1 MTLIPRRMASLAIGV
16 SKAERLPYLRGA
28 LNGAV
33 DFHKWASAAGYESE
47 VLTDEGEGQVTI
59 PVLRQKLEDM
69 LRPKDA
75 SGPSIY
81 RFMLYF
87 AGHGVIRDANASLW
101 LLSDW
106 FSEWRAVNV
115 EQLKRR
121 LGWYGVSQISI
132 FADACKKFPANIDT
146 GDINE
151 DSVLGRGPQQPPYPP
166 YIDAFDAVQDGN
178 PAIMIP
184 GCSENEDRCLFTGV
198 LMEGLWGSP
207 SALSDLVPGKVTSHS
222 LDRFLRDEVP
232 RRAATY
238 QRRVLPNT
246 KPMFPPD
253 AAVYFCDVQPPPSPP
268 AFQPWPD
275 PSQVLGAT
283 AQGGEPRPDSTLSDL
298 TSLGDRYT
306 NPSVEFEDATEP
318 LENFILGGSPR
329 APTTPPPPAPYPD
342 HVAAFKRRIEIQQV
356 PPSFETGSGFAVAS
370 AEIRALW
377 TPPGIFAGVKD
388 RRDWW
393 HVGEDALHW
402 MSKPSPVLIELRD
415 GRFLAQV
422 ALPNFVTSIV
432 CTPDRGASALV
443 YRINNPQNDSGEKTL
458 RIAASAIA
466 EMESGSLRANAI
478 ADLTVELRQ
487 FKHVDPTLG
496 VINAY
501 LYDSIGDLDSIR
513 RMAYF
518 YTIEYQAIPYDIALL
533 AQAYAWRSPEDG
545 VLHLRVPPVGKSAP
559 RTNLEQKYDWTW
571 MPTPEVEGTVGGLW
585 PWMRQGWAF
594 LEDPTDMEMGL
605 VDPFIASL
613 RSQLTSARFSTL
625 NSQGGRQLAAYL
637 NMVEHTG
644 A

>member
-1 MTLIPRRMASLAIGV
+1 MTLLPRRMASLAIGV

-28 LNGAV
+28 VNGAIE
-33 DFHKWASAAGYESE
+33 FHNWASAAGYESE
-47 VLTDEGEGQVTI
+47 VLTDEGDSQVTI

-75 SGPSIY
+75 GGASIY

-121 LGWYGVSQISI
+121 LGWYGVSQISV

-146 GDINE
+146 GDISE
-151 DSVLGRGPQQPPYPP
+151 DSVLGRGPKQPPYPP

-184 GCSENEDRCLFTGV
+184 GRSEDEDRCLFTGV

-207 SALSDLVPGKVTSHS
+207 DALSDLVPGKVTSHS
-222 LDRFLRDEVP
+222 LDRFLRQEVP
-232 RRAATY
+232 RRAAAY
-238 QRRVLPNT
+238 QRKVLPNI

-283 AQGGEPRPDSTLSDL
+283 AQGP
-298 TSLGDRYT
+298 
-306 NPSVEFEDATEP
+306 EP
-318 LENFILGGSPR
+318 LPEAAGSALGKLAGNLLDSPS
-329 APTTPPPPAPYPD
+329 A
-342 HVAAFKRRIEIQQV
+342 VLKQRIEGQQV
-356 PPSFETGSGFAVAS
+356 PPSFETASGFAVEGA
-370 AEIRALW
+370 AIRAVW
-377 TPPGIFAGVKD
+377 TLRGRFAGVKE

-393 HVGEDALHW
+393 HVGEGQSSWLE
-402 MSKPSPVLIELRD
+402 KPSPVLIELAD
-415 GRFLAQV
+415 GRFLV
-422 ALPNFVTSIV
+422 PTALRLFIASIV
-432 CTPDRGASALV
+432 CTPERGAASLV
-443 YRINNPQNDSGEKTL
+443 YRLVYSQDDTL
-458 RIAASAIA
+458 HIAAKAVA
-466 EMESGSLRANAI
+466 QMESGTLRANAI
-478 ADLTVELRQ
+478 SDLTAQLRQ
-487 FKHVDPTLG
+487 LKHVDPTLG
-496 VINAY
+496 VISAY

-518 YTIEYQAIPYDIALL
+518 YVIHGQGIPYDIALL
-533 AQAYAWRSPEDG
+533 AQSYAWRSAADG
-545 VLHLRVPPVGKSAP
+545 LLHLRVPAVAERAP
-559 RTNLEQKYDWTW
+559 RTDVEQQFEWTW
-571 MPTPEVEGTVGGLW
+571 QMTPAVEGEVAGLW

-594 LEDPTDMEMGL
+594 LEYPTEMGL

-613 RSQLTSARFSTL
+613 RTHLTSARFSTL
-625 NSQGGRQLAAYL
+625 NSQGGRQLAAHL

>member
-1 MTLIPRRMASLAIGV
+1 MTLVPRRMASLAIGV

-28 LNGAV
+28 LNGAIE
-33 DFHKWASAAGYESE
+33 FHKWASAAGYESE
-47 VLTDEGEGQVTI
+47 VLTDEGDSQLTI
-59 PVLRQKLEDM
+59 PVLRQKLEYM

-75 SGPSIY
+75 DGSAIY

-106 FSEWRAVNV
+106 FSEWRAVSV

-121 LGWYGVSQISI
+121 LGWYGVSQISV

-184 GCSENEDRCLFTGV
+184 GRSEDEDRCLFTGV
-198 LMEGLWGSP
+198 LMEGLWGS
-207 SALSDLVPGKVTSHS
+207 SGALSDLVPGKVTSHS
-222 LDRFLRDEVP
+222 LERFLRNEVP

-238 QRRVLPNT
+238 QRKVLPNT

-275 PSQVLGAT
+275 PSQVLGIT
-283 AQGGEPRPDSTLSDL
+283 TTQGP
-298 TSLGDRYT
+298 
-306 NPSVEFEDATEP
+306 EP
-318 LENFILGGSPR
+318 LVE
-329 APTTPPPPAPYPD
+329 AV
-342 HVAAFKRRIEIQQV
+342 VALKERIEGQQV
-356 PPSFETGSGFAVAS
+356 PPSFETASGFAVEGA
-370 AEIRALW
+370 AIRAVW
-377 TPPGIFAGVKD
+377 TLPGRFAGVKE

-393 HVGEDALHW
+393 HVGEGKSDWL
-402 MSKPSPVLIELRD
+402 MKPSPVLIELAD
-415 GRFLAQV
+415 GRFLGPTALRLFV
-422 ALPNFVTSIV
+422 ASIV
-432 CTPDRGASALV
+432 CAPERGAASLV
-443 YRINNPQNDSGEKTL
+443 YRMVYSQDDTVH
-458 RIAASAIA
+458 IAAKAIA
-466 EMESGSLRANAI
+466 QMEAGNLRANAI
-478 ADLTVELRQ
+478 SNLTAQLRQ
-487 FKHVDPTLG
+487 LKHVDPTLG
-496 VINAY
+496 VISAY

-518 YTIEYQAIPYDIALL
+518 YVSHGQGIPYDIALL
-533 AQAYAWRSPEDG
+533 AQSSAWRSPDDG
-545 VLHLRVPPVGKSAP
+545 LLHLQVPAVPERAP
-559 RTNLEQKYDWTW
+559 RTDVEQQFEWTW
-571 MPTPEVEGTVGGLW
+571 QMTPAVEGEVAGLW

-625 NSQGGRQLAAYL
+625 DFQGGRRLAAYL
-637 NMVEHTG
+637 NMIEHTG